1 MYIAFLSILVAF
13 ALGFGIWAKSPAF
26 NSGDYAEARSQSV
39 ARIILTQHNR
49 AVAYVEEE
57 NSSGVRIRPTF
68 TGAIDPPNTVGG
80 ISYNLDTFGDIPS
93 VRIPGA
99 SKTDWATITY
109 ITPTMQQTLR
119 DDSNYPME
127 PDSVLRNILDES
139 GASRY
144 AIGVFNAATQEIE
157 PLDRSGSLRADP
169 NSPLSPMDTNAGS
182 PAWKTDGALPQLPN
196 VPSGLVDGS
205 WVLLTMTPSI

>member
-1 MYIAFLSILVAF
+1 MYIAFLSTLVAF
-13 ALGFGIWAKSPAF
+13 ALGFGIWANQPAF
-26 NSGDYAEARSQSV
+26 NTADYAEARSQAV

-57 NSSGVRIRPTF
+57 NNGVRIRPTF
-68 TGAIDPPNTVGG
+68 TGTIDPPNVVGG
-80 ISYNLDTFGDIPS
+80 INYNLDTFGDIPT

-99 SKTDWATITY
+99 SKSDWATITY
-109 ITPTMQQTLR
+109 ITPAMQQLLR

-144 AIGVFNAATQEIE
+144 AIGVYDAATQEIQ
-157 PLDRSGSLRADP
+157 PLDRSGTLRADP
-169 NSPLSPMDTNAGS
+169 ASPLSPMDTNTGA